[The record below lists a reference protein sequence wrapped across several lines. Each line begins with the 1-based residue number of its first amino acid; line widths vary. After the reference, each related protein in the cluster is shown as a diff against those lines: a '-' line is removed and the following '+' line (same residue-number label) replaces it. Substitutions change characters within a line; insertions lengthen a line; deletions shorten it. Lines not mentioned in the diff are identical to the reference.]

1 MVMDSLTQQLPL
13 PFTVLEMED
22 LEARKVLEFVL
33 ELGFNRVILEGD
45 CEILIKALQSIKQSL
60 A

>member
-45 CEILIKALQSIKQSL
+45 CEILIKALQSMKQSL

>member
-33 ELGFNRVILEGD
+33 ELGFNRAILEGD
-45 CEILIKALQSIKQSL
+45 CEILIKALQSMKQSL

>member
-1 MVMDSLTQQLPL
+1 MDSLTQQLPL

-45 CEILIKALQSIKQSL
+45 CEILIKALQSMKQSL

>member
-33 ELGFNRVILEGD
+33 ELGFNRVLLEGD
-45 CEILIKALQSIKQSL
+45 YEILIKALQSMKQSL